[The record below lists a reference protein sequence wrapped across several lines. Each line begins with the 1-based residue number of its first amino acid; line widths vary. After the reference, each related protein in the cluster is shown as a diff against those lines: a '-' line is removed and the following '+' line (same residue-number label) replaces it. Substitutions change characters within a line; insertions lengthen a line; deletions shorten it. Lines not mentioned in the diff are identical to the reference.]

1 MIGKIILFT
10 ILILLAII
18 LIILILPLG
27 FVILYDNEILNI
39 DIKIF
44 NLIKIHIL
52 PSKENEKK
60 KIAKRKKKKSK
71 LTKSKSTETIQETD
85 KKKKEKNKFKISE
98 IIKLINDILPLL
110 GNMLYKW
117 LKGITVTKCTV
128 SIVVYNEDF
137 SKTGKKCGE
146 LYGELYGGYTML
158 SHYINIQNFKP
169 MVTPNYI
176 NDYSSTYAVVC
187 GKVRPITIIGAAI
200 TFLLKGGKKIYNTFA
215 K

>member
-10 ILILLAII
+10 ILVLLAII
-18 LIILILPLG
+18 LIVLILPFG

-52 PSKENEKK
+52 PSKEKEKK
-60 KIAKRKKKKSK
+60 KTGNKKKGKS
-71 LTKSKSTETIQETD
+71 TKSKSTETIQKTD
-85 KKKKEKNKFKISE
+85 KKKNEKNKFKISE
-98 IIKLINDILPLL
+98 IIELINDILPLL

-117 LKGITVTKCTV
+117 LKGITLTECTV

-137 SKTGKKCGE
+137 AKTGKKCGE
-146 LYGELYGGYTML
+146 LYGELYGGYTIL

-176 NDYSSTYAVVC
+176 NDYSSTYALVC